1 MNDKRFGKTIRLFL
15 MDGIPNGRISCELS
29 NWSGKAYKIPRGFV
43 KDCSD
48 RPELNSTGVYILFGK
63 SEENTKKEVAYIGEA
78 ENIFKRLS
86 QHLREKDF
94 WNDAIVFVSKDDNLN
109 KAHIKYVEHKMYK
122 IAQEANRF
130 SILNNSIP
138 TLSSIS
144 EPDMEEME
152 EFIENTKMIIPIL
165 GYKVFESLRS
175 IENENSGKETLFIKA
190 ARGTDAVGQQTT
202 DGFLVLQNSKI
213 SDDFVKSFSKSF
225 IKLRNKLIEDETIRK
240 NGDLYVLA
248 EDYLFSSASTAA
260 AIVMG
265 RNANGLI
272 EWKTKDG
279 RTLKS
284 VESG

>member
-1 MNDKRFGKTIRLFL
+1 MNGKKFGKTIRLFL
-15 MDGIPNGRISCELS
+15 MDGIPNGRIACELS

-43 KDCSD
+43 KDCAN

-63 SEENTKKEVAYIGEA
+63 TEESSKKGIAYIGEA
-78 ENIFKRLS
+78 ENIYKRLS

-122 IAQEANRF
+122 AAQEACRF
-130 SILNNSIP
+130 TILNNSIP

-152 EFIENTKMIIPIL
+152 EFMENTKMIIPIL
-165 GYKVFESLRS
+165 GYKIFESFRN
-175 IENENSGKETLFIKA
+175 IDNNSDDKVLFIKA
-190 ARGTDAVGQQTT
+190 ARGADAIGQQTN
-202 DGFLVLQNSKI
+202 DGFLVLQNSRLSI
-213 SDDFVKSFSKSF
+213 DYVKSYSKSF

-240 NGDLYVLA
+240 NGDQYVIA
-248 EDYLFSSASTAA
+248 EDHLFSSPSTAA

-284 VESG
+284 VEGG